1 MPPSNPGITSSQARA
16 GHPIVRRASAHA
28 AFVAAILSLKS
39 SSNAF
44 MSSSGGPDS
53 MMSRSGKPWLSNWL
67 KLLGYLSTR
76 LVDY

>member
-1 MPPSNPGITSSQARA
+1 MPPSTLSIATSQARA
-16 GHPIVRRASAHA
+16 GHPMMCRASAHA
-28 AFVAAILSLKS
+28 AFVAVILSLKS

-53 MMSRSGKPWLSNWL
+53 MMFRSGRPWLSNWL
-67 KLLGYLSTR
+67 KLLDYQTTT